1 MRLLRLA
8 ALFGAAAHAA
18 ASLTIKS
25 QGSYASSPLLFGM
38 MFEDINHSG
47 DGGLYGE
54 LLQNR
59 AFQGQT
65 PSTSGALASWSAVG
79 GSSISVAGATTVPPV
94 SSALP
99 NSLLLSVPSTSSG
112 AAVGFAN
119 SGFWGI
125 KVAASQTYI
134 ASFFAKLTA
143 GSFSGPLTVSLA
155 TANGATIFASANVT
169 GLTGAWQQFTV
180 KLTPGTSARDGNN
193 VFRVTVDGAAARG
206 SSVAFALLSLFPP
219 TFKNRPNGMR
229 ADIAQ
234 ALADAKPAFWRFPGG
249 NNVEGGSIPQFWN
262 WTATVGPLVNRP
274 GRQGDWGYFN
284 TDGLGL
290 LEYLQWCEDL
300 DMVGIMAVYA
310 GHSLNGQ
317 SVPQAQLQQY
327 VDLAVN
333 QVQFAIGDPAKNSW
347 AALRA
352 QLGHP
357 APFNVQYIEIGN
369 EDNLHSA
376 PGTYTSYRWA
386 AFSKAISAAFPNI
399 GIIATTTYS
408 TALNPPAK
416 FVDAHVYQ
424 TAAWFAGQ
432 NEAYKSRS
440 SFPLSGAHIF
450 EGEYAAT
457 STNSSCSVGSVSC
470 GRLAFPTL
478 RGSIGEAVFM
488 AGLERDS
495 DLVFAASYAPLLQ
508 HINSTQWTPDL
519 VSFDATRVI
528 LSTSYHVQK
537 MFAANRGDRILSVD
551 ATTPKN
557 PVFWVATQNTK
568 TKQVF
573 VKLVNIGVSAQ
584 TVQLIFPDL
593 AIQSAGTATTLSH
606 TNFDIANTPAAPNS
620 LAPTTKAISAST
632 NFNFSIPGQ
641 AFSVLALSYA

>member
-1 MRLLRLA
+1 MFEVRFPLVPCPAFLR
-8 ALFGAAAHAA
+8 AHSIFARRTSTTPA
-18 ASLTIKS
+18 TV
-25 QGSYASSPLLFGM
+25 GCTASSSVRPFFPLSPSP
-38 MFEDINHSG
+38 NRTQ
-47 DGGLYGE
+47 
-54 LLQNR
+54 LQNR

-65 PSTSGALASWSAVG
+65 SGTSGALNSWSSVG
-79 GSSISVAGATTVPPV
+79 SGSSISVVGPSTVSPV

-99 NSLLLSVPSTSSG
+99 NSLLLSVPSSASG
-112 AAVGFAN
+112 AVGFAN

-125 KVAASQTYI
+125 KVSPAAYT
-134 ASFFAKLTA
+134 ASFFARRTA
-143 GSFSGPLTVSLA
+143 GSFGGPLTVSLA
-155 TANGATIFASANVT
+155 SANGGTVFASANVT
-169 GLTGAWQQFTV
+169 GLSADWKQFSVT
-180 KLTPGTSARDGNN
+180 LAPTSAAGDGNN
-193 VFRVTVDGAAARG
+193 VFRVTVDGGSARG

-234 ALADAKPAFWRFPGG
+234 ALADAKPSFWRFPGG
-249 NNVEGGSIPQFWN
+249 NNVEGQTIPQFWN
-262 WTATVGPLVNRP
+262 WTATVGSLVNRP

-310 GHSLNGQ
+310 GYSLNGQ

-369 EDNLHSA
+369 EDNLNSA

-386 AFSKAISAAFPNI
+386 AFANAISAAFPNI
-399 GIIATTTYS
+399 GIIATTTYQ

-424 TAAWFAGQ
+424 TPTWFAGQ

-440 SFPLSGAHIF
+440 SFPLSGAHMSAVVRSF
-450 EGEYAAT
+450 EGEYAVT
-457 STNSSCSVGSVSC
+457 STNSSCLFGSVSC

-519 VSFDATRVI
+519 
-528 LSTSYHVQK
+528 
-537 MFAANRGDRILSVD
+537 MFSVNRGDRILSVD
-551 ATTPKN
+551 FTTPKN
-557 PVFWVATQNTK
+557 PLFWVASQNTK

-573 VKLVNIGVSAQ
+573 VKLVNNGASTQ
-584 TVQLIFPDL
+584 SVQLIFPDL
-593 AIQSAGTATTLSH
+593 AIQSVGTATTLAH

-620 LAPTTKAISAST
+620 ISPTTKAISAST
-632 NFNFSIPGQ
+632 NFSYSVPGQ
-641 AFSVLALSYA
+641 AFVVLALSYA